1 MLNSQVRLSTI
12 CLVTIGMFDLIAT
25 ILLTGAGF
33 GEGNPLFSRLLL
45 FGPWAFV
52 LGKAAF
58 LAGPIL
64 IIEFARKHHPE
75 SAEQATWI
83 AFGAYAI
90 LLSVQFLR
98 LGSGLT
104 A

>member
-1 MLNSQVRLSTI
+1 M
-12 CLVTIGMFDLIAT
+12 CLVAIGLFDLIAT
-25 ILLTGAGF
+25 ILLFGSGF
-33 GEGNPLFSRLLL
+33 GEGNPLFSRLLN

-52 LGKAAF
+52 LGKAVF

-64 IIEFARKHHPE
+64 IIEYARKSHPL

-83 AFGAYAI
+83 AFGAYA
-90 LLSVQFLR
+90 LLFSIQLLR
-98 LGSGLT
+98 LGSGLS

>member
-1 MLNSQVRLSTI
+1 MLHSPVRLSTV
-12 CLVTIGMFDLIAT
+12 CLVTIGLVDLVAT
-25 ILLTGAGF
+25 ILLLGAGM
-33 GEGNPLFSRLLL
+33 GEGNPIFARLLQY
-45 FGPWAFV
+45 GPWAFV

-64 IIEFARKHHPE
+64 VIEYARTHHPE

-83 AFGAYAI
+83 AFCAYAALFSI
-90 LLSVQFLR
+90 QLLRVGVLS
-98 LGSGLT
+98 